1 MLRHFLGSAPSELR
15 ESTVTHAGLVRAE
28 NQDSFCA
35 RTAAGVWAVAD
46 GMGGHHGG
54 EEASR
59 AVAAAIATLPEK
71 LCYQERIIAARAAI
85 SRANEAIFAAARQNG
100 RQMGT
105 TVVMLVIGEGRYSI
119 MWAGDSR
126 AYLKR
131 GQGITCLTRDHSQAE
146 ELIAA
151 GQLDR
156 EAAAGH
162 PSSHILVRA
171 IGVTPDVALDQID
184 GNIEADDVFLLCSD
198 GLHSLVS
205 EVEMAKMIDSQ
216 AFDRVSEQL
225 VELGLERGAPDNITI
240 SLISVGA
247 QASARKPFFGSFH
260 L

>member
-1 MLRHFLGSAPSELR
+1 MLRHFLGSVPSELR
-15 ESTVTHAGLVRAE
+15 ESTVTHTGLVRAE

-35 RTAAGVWAVAD
+35 RTEAGVWVVAD

-59 AVAAAIATLPEK
+59 AVAEAIATLPGK
-71 LCYQERIIAARAAI
+71 LRYQERIAAARAAI
-85 SRANEAIFAAARQNG
+85 SRANEAIFSAACQNG

-119 MWAGDSR
+119 LWAGDSR

-131 GQGITCLTRDHSQAE
+131 GEGITCLTRDHSQAE

-162 PSSHILVRA
+162 PSSHILIRA
-171 IGVTPDVALDQID
+171 VGVTPDVALDQID
-184 GNIEADDVFLLCSD
+184 GDIEADDVFLLCSD
-198 GLHSLVS
+198 GLHNLVS

-247 QASARKPFFGSFH
+247 QAPARKPFFGSFH

>member
-1 MLRHFLGSAPSELR
+1 MLRHFLGATASDLR
-15 ESTVTHAGLVRAE
+15 ESSVTHAGLVRGD

-35 RTAAGVWAVAD
+35 RASAGVWAVAD

-54 EEASR
+54 AEASR
-59 AVAAAIATLPEK
+59 TVVAAIAKLPEK
-71 LCYQERIIAARAAI
+71 QRYQDRIIAARAAI
-85 SRANEAIFAAARQNG
+85 SDANEAIFTAATQSG

-105 TVVMLVIGEGRYSI
+105 TIVMLVIGEGQYTI
-119 MWAGDSR
+119 LWAGDSR

-131 GQGITCLTRDHSQAE
+131 GDGFTCLTRDHSQAE

-156 EAAAGH
+156 DMASGH

-171 IGVTPDVALDQID
+171 VGVLPVVELDQID
-184 GNIEADDVFLLCSD
+184 GQIESDDIFLLCSD
-198 GLHSLVS
+198 GLHNLVS

-216 AFDRVSEQL
+216 DFDRVSEQL

-247 QASARKPFFGSFH
+247 SSHVRKPFFGS
-260 L
+260 LYL